1 MAKMRPIVIGL
12 LRSTNRNADENG
24 ALKSTISGS
33 DIATR
38 WQAAASPGG
47 LIGVLGIV
55 LAMMLTGGTVV
66 LITGHTSLPVPT
78 PIAWL
83 ALLGFIALIG
93 ALGYLVYGYVTIA
106 YEFSSEH
113 LTIRW
118 AGQEHVIDLGAIQ
131 QILPAVDRLGDNPG
145 RWRRFWTGYY
155 VDSENGPSGPVTV
168 IATLPVRRQLLIV
181 TADRQFAISPERP
194 VLFVE
199 EYGRLRQA
207 LDYARTGQATT
218 FGSGESVE
226 RLAKAGW
233 TMQYPVVKPNVP
245 MQSASASSAQ
255 PGAPSTARRS
265 RVRARRS
272 LSSASRPN
280 ILNDRVAQFLLG
292 ITVVMNLAIIIFVL
306 ARYSSLPASI
316 ALHWNVNGDPDRIGS
331 PREIWVIP
339 IITAIVAIANLILA
353 WSIDTFDRFAARFL
367 LATSSLVGIVAWIAL
382 ITLMR

>member
-1 MAKMRPIVIGL
+1 MIGL
-12 LRSTNRNADENG
+12 PRSTNRIASENG
-24 ALKSTISGS
+24 AVRSTVSGP
-33 DIATR
+33 DMAKR

-47 LIGVLGIV
+47 LIGVLAIV
-55 LAMMLTGGTVV
+55 LALMLTGGTLL

-78 PIAWL
+78 LIAWL
-83 ALLGFIALIG
+83 ALAVFIVLIVALS
-93 ALGYLVYGYVTIA
+93 YLVYGYVTIA
-106 YEFSSEH
+106 YEFTSDH

-155 VDSENGPSGPVTV
+155 VGSENGPSGYVTV

-207 LDYARTGQATT
+207 LDYTRTGQATAS
-218 FGSGESVE
+218 GSGESVE

-233 TMQYPVVKPNVP
+233 TMQYPVVKPDMP
-245 MQSASASSAQ
+245 PQSATASSA
-255 PGAPSTARRS
+255 GAGTRPAAGRS
-265 RVRARRS
+265 RARARRK
-272 LSSASRPN
+272 LASTTRPT
-280 ILNDRVAQFLLG
+280 ILNDRIAQFLLG
-292 ITVVMNLAIIIFVL
+292 ISVVMNVAIIIFVL
-306 ARYSSLPASI
+306 ARYSSLPSSI

-331 PREIWVIP
+331 PREIWIIP
-339 IITAIVAIANLILA
+339 IITAIVAIANFILA

-367 LATSSLVGIVAWIAL
+367 LAASSLVGIVAWIAL
-382 ITLMR
+382 ITLIR